1 MQPRENAALP
11 RSSLLQAGPSRC
23 PPARSSPARPLDGW
37 EGRYCHYDYPAHQGR
52 VLHEAVTG
60 SFAGD
65 VEAARRYLI
74 DEHPAGW
81 SYLGG
86 DFTKPAGF
94 VEGLAASTTA
104 ATSATATAIAT
115 TSPPRSSPRA
125 RRSSSPTTA
134 TSSATSGS
142 PCSSPAPAV
151 SWSAAPRSPGQP
163 SPTGTT
169 STTACG
175 GEGRHPPLWFA

>member
-1 MQPRENAALP
+1 
-11 RSSLLQAGPSRC
+11 
-23 PPARSSPARPLDGW
+23 
-37 EGRYCHYDYPAHQGR
+37 

-94 VEGLAASTTA
+94 VDGAGRFDDGRNQGYCHGDRHD
-104 ATSATATAIAT
+104 
-115 TSPPRSSPRA
+115 P
-125 RRSSSPTTA
+125 
-134 TSSATSGS
+134 
-142 PCSSPAPAV
+142 PAPLITEGAAAEFADYGYVLGDQRLTVLV
-151 SWSAAPRSPGQP
+151 SRAGGLLERGAEVAWSA

-175 GEGRHPPLWFA
+175 GRGGIRRCGSPSTNPAPLPRNPGSLRLYKKKEQWSLPTAPGRSA